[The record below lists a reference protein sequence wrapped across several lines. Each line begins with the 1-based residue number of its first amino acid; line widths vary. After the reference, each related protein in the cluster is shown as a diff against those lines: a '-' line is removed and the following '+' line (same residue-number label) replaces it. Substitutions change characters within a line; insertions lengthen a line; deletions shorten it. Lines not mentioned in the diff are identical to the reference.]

1 MHECMI
7 HMNTLYLMH
16 VCPLHKQADY
26 NLLGSSLGGRRVS
39 SFDERALGRPLEY

>member
-26 NLLGSSLGGRRVS
+26 NLLGSLRH
-39 SFDERALGRPLEY
+39 FDERALAWVVL